1 MTDLPDVTRSNAQF
15 EKDRR
20 HLLHPF
26 AAYPDFL
33 ETGSRFFE
41 SAQGVHVKGSD
52 GRDYLDGIG
61 GLWCV
66 NIGYGRQ
73 EMADAM
79 AQQALQLPYYNTFG
93 DMSSAPAADLA
104 EKVAELAPGDLNH
117 VFFTTGGSMSVDT
130 AVRLAHFYF
139 QAQGRPS
146 KSKIIARENGYH
158 GSTYLTASITGI
170 KRNHKGFHTLNSGP
184 DPLVH
189 YVSCPNLYRPI
200 DGLEEGP
207 FCDALMA
214 ELESTIAEI
223 GAENIACFI
232 AEPIIGAG
240 GVIVAPEGYHKRAL
254 EICRAHDILYIS
266 DEVVTAFGRLGHIF
280 ASEPKFEIVP
290 DIIICAKGI
299 SSGYIPLGATIFSDR
314 IHEGLSQPKS
324 GSGVLSHGFTY
335 SGHPV
340 ACAVGLKNIE
350 IMEREDICAH
360 AAKVGA
366 TFQARLASLSDLK
379 LVGDVRGEGLMA
391 GVELVQDKAS
401 KTPFDPAVAIT
412 KRVAKAAY
420 QRGLV
425 VRAAG
430 DVMVMSPPLIISE
443 EQVEELVET
452 LKASLISV
460 AEGMS

>member
-1 MTDLPDVTRSNAQF
+1 
-15 EKDRR
+15 
-20 HLLHPF
+20 
-26 AAYPDFL
+26 
-33 ETGSRFFE
+33 
-41 SAQGVHVKGSD
+41 
-52 GRDYLDGIG
+52 
-61 GLWCV
+61 
-66 NIGYGRQ
+66 
-73 EMADAM
+73 
-79 AQQALQLPYYNTFG
+79 
-93 DMSSAPAADLA
+93 
-104 EKVAELAPGDLNH
+104 
-117 VFFTTGGSMSVDT
+117 
-130 AVRLAHFYF
+130 
-139 QAQGRPS
+139 
-146 KSKIIARENGYH
+146 
-158 GSTYLTASITGI
+158 
-170 KRNHKGFHTLNSGP
+170 
-184 DPLVH
+184 
-189 YVSCPNLYRPI
+189 
-200 DGLEEGP
+200 
-207 FCDALMA
+207 A

-299 SSGYIPLGATIFSDR
+299 SSGYIPLGATIFSDK
-314 IHEGLSQPKS
+314 IHEGISQPKS
-324 GSGVLSHGFTY
+324 GSGVFSHGFTY

-379 LVGDVRGEGLMA
+379 LVGDVRGDGLMA

-452 LKASLISV
+452 LKASLHSV
-460 AEGMS
+460 AEGMK